1 MKSFK
6 VNAVVFLFKKFWQK
20 VGKEKLYFLLI
31 GLLPLIVLS
40 KFE

>member
-6 VNAVVFLFKKFWQK
+6 VNAVVFCLKKLGKK